1 MESYILD
8 WLNLLFRWMHIVI
21 GAAWIGA
28 SFYFNWLNHNI
39 RPPENDAPGIK
50 GELFAVHGG
59 AFYQVLKYDGA
70 PEKLPKTLHWFKY
83 EAYFTWVTGIFLLAI
98 VYYWNAEIY
107 LIDKNV
113 MALQPW
119 QAVGISVA
127 CVTGS
132 WLVYDLMC
140 RSPLSQKSGLL
151 SIIGGVSLTGM
162 AYFLTQCFSGRAAF
176 IHMGVIIGTIMA
188 ANVFFVIIPNQRKM
202 VDAMIKGE
210 EPDVTKGQAG
220 ALRSLHNNYL
230 TLPVLFIMVSNHF
243 PMTYGHT
250 FNWAVLAMLAMIGGV
265 VRHHF
270 NLKSKGRAQVW
281 VLPAAAVA
289 LVALALVSRP
299 TTGGGHG
306 HEAPREVQ
314 QVSFAQVQPVFNQRC
329 VPCHAAKPSFPGMN
343 APPLGSMLETYAQA
357 HALKAKIKTNVSTK
371 IMPPGNVTELT
382 PEERFM
388 IMDWVDSGAK
398 E

>member
-8 WLNLLFRWMHIVI
+8 WLNLLFRWLHVVI

-28 SFYFNWLNHNI
+28 SFYFNWLNHSI
-39 RPPENDAPGIK
+39 RPPEHDDPEIK

-70 PEKLPKTLHWFKY
+70 PEKLPKKLHWFKY
-83 EAYFTWVTGIFLLAI
+83 EAYFTWVTGICLLAI
-98 VYYWNAEIY
+98 IYYWNAELY
-107 LIDKNV
+107 LIDSEVLDLK
-113 MALQPW
+113 PW

-132 WLVYDLMC
+132 WVVYDLLC
-140 RSPLSQKSGLL
+140 RSPLSKKSGLL
-151 SIIGGVSLTGM
+151 SIIGGVLLTGM
-162 AYFLTQCFSGRAAF
+162 AFLLTHCFSGRAAY

-202 VDAMIKGE
+202 VDAMIAGK
-210 EPDVTKGQAG
+210 EPDLSQGQAG

-230 TLPVLFIMVSNHF
+230 TLPVIFIMISNHY
-243 PMTYGHT
+243 PMTYGHN
-250 FNWAVLAMLAMIGGV
+250 FNWAVLAALAIIGGV

-270 NLKSKGRAQVW
+270 NLKSKDRAQAW
-281 VLPAAAVA
+281 VLPAAAA
-289 LVALALVSRP
+289 AMVALALVSRP
-299 TTGGGHG
+299 TVGNQDGSET
-306 HEAPREVQ
+306 PREVQ
-314 QVSFAQVQPVFNQRC
+314 QVSFAQVHPVFTQRC
-329 VPCHAAKPSFPGMN
+329 TPCHAAKPTFPGMN
-343 APPLGSMLETYAQA
+343 APPLGAMLETYAQA

-382 PEERFM
+382 PEERIM